1 MERRD
6 ETSGKINDYR
16 DLNVWKD
23 SMELAAEI
31 YLATKAFPRE
41 ELFGMTSQMRRAAV
55 SIPANIAEGFGRG
68 QRKPFVQFLR
78 VAQGS
83 LKELETHTLL
93 SMRFGLLD
101 EKSAGVLS
109 VRFEKLGK
117 MMRSFIRS
125 LEVGAGK

>member
-23 SMELAAEI
+23 SMELAADI

-109 VRFEKLGK
+109 LRFEKLGK